1 MAKSPKKK
9 ASAKKSPAKSA
20 AKKVAK
26 KSAVKRAA
34 KPAVKKKAAAKA
46 SKPAKAVKKPAAK
59 VAAKKAIAKPAKK
72 PAARAEKAKKKAG
85 GVSKPVD
92 AIELKSRGL
101 EVPAPEPTHLPL
113 EREDDA
119 AESFDE
125 MDEELGDSGEGGG
138 VTAAPREI
146 SRAAM
151 TSSATSRSDHTD
163 PSASRAFAIDA
174 ARMLRD
180 DKCEEVVLLDVRELG
195 QVSDFIII
203 ASGTSDRQMRSVAK
217 NVEDLGAKT
226 GFNVYRREVDD
237 RATWIIADF
246 VDIVVHLFEPNT
258 RSTYDLE
265 NLWADAPRIRWE
277 RPDQVV
283 RDRVAA
289 N

>member
-1 MAKSPKKK
+1 MAKVAKKK
-9 ASAKKSPAKSA
+9 ASTTKKKPAKKAATKAARKTGVGKKAPAKKVKRATSIAKAIVSA
-20 AKKVAK
+20 AKKKLRKRGTKSSAK
-26 KSAVKRAA
+26 S
-34 KPAVKKKAAAKA
+34 A
-46 SKPAKAVKKPAAK
+46 SKPSAKPAAK
-59 VAAKKAIAKPAKK
+59 RVAKHAASAKKK
-72 PAARAEKAKKKAG
+72 PASRASITSSQTSVLE
-85 GVSKPVD
+85 SKT
-92 AIELKSRGL
+92 L

-113 EREDDA
+113 EHHDDLI
-119 AESFDE
+119 EQ
-125 MDEELGDSGEGGG
+125 
-138 VTAAPREI
+138 TKPTPQREI

-151 TSSATSRSDHTD
+151 TSSASARSEHAD

-174 ARMLRD
+174 ARMIRD

-217 NVEDLGAKT
+217 NAEELGAQS

-246 VDIVVHLFEPNT
+246 VDVVVHLFEPNT
-258 RSTYDLE
+258 RSNYDLE

>member
-34 KPAVKKKAAAKA
+34 KPAVKKKAAVKA
-46 SKPAKAVKKPAAK
+46 SKPAKTQKKSAAK
-59 VAAKKAIAKPAKK
+59 VAAKKASAKPAKK
-72 PAARAEKAKKKAG
+72 PAGRAEGAKKKAS
-85 GVSKPVD
+85 GVAKPVD

-113 EREDDA
+113 EREEDA
-119 AESFDE
+119 AESYDE
-125 MDEELGDSGEGGG
+125 MDEELGDSGDGA
-138 VTAAPREI
+138 TAAPREI

-151 TSSATSRSDHTD
+151 TSSATSRSDHAD

>member
-9 ASAKKSPAKSA
+9 APSAKKPPAKKA
-20 AKKVAK
+20 AKKPLA
-26 KSAVKRAA
+26 KRAS
-34 KPAVKKKAAAKA
+34 KPTPKKKAAAKPIKRA
-46 SKPAKAVKKPAAK
+46 RPVAKPIAKKSLAKPAKP
-59 VAAKKAIAKPAKK
+59 PAKK
-72 PAARAEKAKKKAG
+72 PARTS
-85 GVSKPVD
+85 SKPNN
-92 AIELKSRGL
+92 AIEIKSRSL
-101 EVPAPEPTHLPL
+101 EVPAAEPTHLPL
-113 EREDDA
+113 ERSA
-119 AESFDE
+119 NESSATPQRE
-125 MDEELGDSGEGGG
+125 M
-138 VTAAPREI
+138 

-151 TSSATSRSDHTD
+151 TSSATSRSDHAD

-217 NVEDLGAKT
+217 NAEDLGAKS

-246 VDIVVHLFEPNT
+246 VDVVVHLFEPNT

-265 NLWADAPRIRWE
+265 NLWVDAPRIRWE

-289 N
+289 H

>member
-9 ASAKKSPAKSA
+9 ASSAKKFTAKPA
-20 AKKVAK
+20 AKKLA
-26 KSAVKRAA
+26 
-34 KPAVKKKAAAKA
+34 
-46 SKPAKAVKKPAAK
+46 KKPAAK
-59 VAAKKAIAKPAKK
+59 RSPKPV
-72 PAARAEKAKKKAG
+72 AKKKAATK
-85 GVSKPVD
+85 SIKRAKPV
-92 AIELKSRGL
+92 AKATKKSAPKQAKAPAKKTSRTAAKPSNTVELKSRSL
-101 EVPAPEPTHLPL
+101 QVPAPEPTHLPL
-113 EREDDA
+113 ERIEDTSPD
-119 AESFDE
+119 SFDNAGDDTGSVVSTAPSRE
-125 MDEELGDSGEGGG
+125 M
-138 VTAAPREI
+138 

-151 TSSATSRSDHTD
+151 TSSATSRSDHAD

-217 NVEDLGAKT
+217 NAEDLGAKS

-246 VDIVVHLFEPNT
+246 VDVVVHLFEPNT